1 MSQTRRRKHDEVY
14 KFFFSQAAVVAEL
27 LEDYVARDWVGEL
40 DLSTLRKLTP
50 ERVGPELARRQADM
64 LWRVDFRHRP
74 GFMVL
79 ILEFQ
84 SEVDPYMAARV
95 LRYVADTYEDLIR
108 ERRPGDPTPLPP
120 VVACIVYNGPPP
132 WDARTA
138 IESLAPAVLSQ
149 LEDRTAR
156 LPYWRL
162 DMRAPVGRTLRKRRV
177 LTWLR
182 ELERGGGSLEHVLEV
197 LDQVAEA
204 YPAPEHAQIAKAF
217 ELWAVGAS
225 RLWGRSEAELSEIT
239 TLLEARKMYSAI
251 REEIARLRQEGRREG
266 RQEGHREGRREGRK
280 EVAREVLTSLVAR
293 KFGTDAVEELSGA
306 LEESGER
313 GRAGAAAEAVMDCD
327 TVADLAARLAK

>member
-1 MSQTRRRKHDEVY
+1 MSQTRRRRHDEVY

-64 LWRVDFRHRP
+64 LWRVDFRNRP
-74 GFMVL
+74 GFM
-79 ILEFQ
+79 
-84 SEVDPYMAARV
+84 VDPYMAARV

-132 WDARTA
+132 WDALTA
-138 IESLAPAVLSQ
+138 IESLAPAALSQ

-162 DMRAPVGRTLRKRRV
+162 DMRAPVGRTLRKRRA

-182 ELERGGGSLEHVLEV
+182 ELERGGGKIGHVLEV

-204 YPAPEHAQIAKAF
+204 YPAPEHVQIAKAF

-266 RQEGHREGRREGRK
+266 RQEGRREGRREGRQ

-293 KFGTDAVEELSGA
+293 KFGADAVEKLSGA
-306 LEESGER
+306 LEELGER
-313 GRAGAAAEAVMDCD
+313 GRVGAAAEAVLECD

>member
-1 MSQTRRRKHDEVY
+1 
-14 KFFFSQAAVVAEL
+14 
-27 LEDYVARDWVGEL
+27 
-40 DLSTLRKLTP
+40 
-50 ERVGPELARRQADM
+50 
-64 LWRVDFRHRP
+64 
-74 GFMVL
+74 
-79 ILEFQ
+79 
-84 SEVDPYMAARV
+84 
-95 LRYVADTYEDLIR
+95 
-108 ERRPGDPTPLPP
+108 
-120 VVACIVYNGPPP
+120 
-132 WDARTA
+132 
-138 IESLAPAVLSQ
+138 
-149 LEDRTAR
+149 
-156 LPYWRL
+156 
-162 DMRAPVGRTLRKRRV
+162 MRAPVGRTLRKRRV

-266 RQEGHREGRREGRK
+266 RQEGRSEGRK
-280 EVAREVLTSLVAR
+280 EVAREVLTRLVAR